1 MTNHP
6 AHQSDETNDS
16 RPDEVKVSVPG
27 TSGHHK
33 PGARSSTVDD
43 VMEETRATD
52 AEHVTVSIPRGDV
65 EALDR
70 AKQRKDEE
78 SVRAVGSTV
87 LVEGTPKEPG
97 EPDGPGEP
105 GEGRDDGPDA

>member
-6 AHQSDETNDS
+6 ASQSHETDDS
-16 RPDEVKVSVPG
+16 QHDEVSVSVPG
-27 TSGHHK
+27 TSGHHD

-43 VMEETRATD
+43 VMEETGATD
-52 AEHVTVSIPRGDV
+52 AQHVTVSVPRGDV

-70 AKQRKDEE
+70 AKQRIDEE

-87 LVEGTPKEPG
+87 LVEGTPKESAG
-97 EPDGPGEP
+97 LD
-105 GEGRDDGPDA
+105 EGRDDGPDAT